1 MSVEVKFLAK
11 RSRLKA
17 KRRVTIEEEPI
28 YYSWDAKLNT
38 LVKTMERMMERISL
52 NDRDPPRENQDGPP
66 IRNSSFRRN
75 APQIKYREQRGLTNQ
90 Q

>member
-1 MSVEVKFLAK
+1 
-11 RSRLKA
+11 
-17 KRRVTIEEEPI
+17 
-28 YYSWDAKLNT
+28 
-38 LVKTMERMMERISL
+38 MERMMERISL